1 MYLDSPALH
10 EGWIPRGCLLYPI
23 EELLQQQPRRQIN
36 ITLTNRSTSCKNLA
50 KNTTNIFGPIPVSI
64 LTKIVLPITS
74 FSTKPK
80 KQNKIFLNFHFS
92 FLRKFLKTDKKKF
105 SIYSIHRSVTRKMH
119 APYRKKSSK
128 RSKCTNYRV
137 GNLKK

>member
-1 MYLDSPALH
+1 MYLDSPTLH
-10 EGWIPRGCLLYPI
+10 EGRIPRGCLLYPV
-23 EELLQQQPRRQIN
+23 EEFLQQQPRCQIN

-50 KNTTNIFGPIPVSI
+50 KNTTTNIFRPIPVLI

-92 FLRKFLKTDKKKF
+92 FLRKFLKTDKKIFLYTVYTDQLREKCM
-105 SIYSIHRSVTRKMH
+105 HRIGKKVPQDQN
-119 APYRKKSSK
+119 APIIE
-128 RSKCTNYRV
+128 
-137 GNLKK
+137 LKI